1 MVPRFSIYRLSA
13 GAQPALLFGGAI
25 FMKFHSMTSSC
36 LFNRGI
42 SFSQTSTYNNVFLP
56 ADTKS
61 IVQHTHILHNA
72 G

>member
-1 MVPRFSIYRLSA
+1 
-13 GAQPALLFGGAI
+13 
-25 FMKFHSMTSSC
+25 MKFHSMTSSC